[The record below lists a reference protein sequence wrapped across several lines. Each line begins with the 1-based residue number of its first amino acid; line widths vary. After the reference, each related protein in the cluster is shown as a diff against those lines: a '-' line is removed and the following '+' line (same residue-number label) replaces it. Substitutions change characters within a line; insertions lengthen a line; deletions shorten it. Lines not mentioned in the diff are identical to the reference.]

1 MRAHRLSV
9 LLAAVALTGCTQTVH
24 GTAVARFTL
33 PVDDFPSTAGYTA
46 LDSDS
51 FYIRDGNPEYGFV
64 FTAPNGLVC
73 GMGSFPSWGSAG
85 VECTG
90 SRPDRGPGT
99 WTVDAERFGAT
110 NVQTSVLPSGG
121 NRRALPNK
129 SLPQRHYVVDSVDTL
144 CLVTQDSVV
153 ACHVGA
159 HGFILTA
166 DKTTL
171 F

>member
-1 MRAHRLSV
+1 MRARRLSV

-24 GTAVARFTL
+24 GTAVARFAL
-33 PVDDFPSTAGYTA
+33 PVDDFPGTAGYEA
-46 LDSDS
+46 VDSDS
-51 FYIRDGNPEYGFV
+51 FYIHDGTPEYGFV

-73 GMGSFPSWGSAG
+73 GMGSFPTWGSAG
-85 VECTG
+85 AECTG

-121 NRRALPNK
+121 NRRALPNQ
-129 SLPQRHYVVDSVDTL
+129 SLPLRHYVIDSVDTL